1 MNNKEITLAL
11 ELANDALNR
20 NRWTKLHV
28 DSFEVRLEIGPIKSD
43 GTREYK
49 SATYRFYSDANGIAH
64 YVTYAH
70 P

>member
-11 ELANDALNR
+11 KMADDALDR
-20 NRWTKLHV
+20 NRWAKLHV
-28 DSFEVRLEIGPIKSD
+28 DSFEVVLEIGPI
-43 GTREYK
+43 GETK
-49 SATYRFYSDANGIAH
+49 SATYRFYSDAIGIPH